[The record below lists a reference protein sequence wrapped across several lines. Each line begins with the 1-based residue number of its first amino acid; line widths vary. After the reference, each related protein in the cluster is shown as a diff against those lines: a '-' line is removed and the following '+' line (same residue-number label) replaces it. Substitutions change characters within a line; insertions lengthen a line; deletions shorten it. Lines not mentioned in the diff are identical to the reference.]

1 MVEGDGSMGMDLG
14 PNASLLTLGE
24 LFLGKGQEMTEL
36 GDLGGALSLSI
47 RRGRRVMLNIRQ

>member
-1 MVEGDGSMGMDLG
+1 MGMDLG

-36 GDLGGALSLSI
+36 VDLGGALSLSI